1 MVEISALEIR
11 KYLALE
17 EVYKNC
23 ELKDMKITAPKIQ
36 KMLGNLVSDAI
47 SGNNNCINI
56 MGNEELEYL
65 KKENAEERKRK
76 LKNYFGTSPV
86 FIILSD
92 GINISEIMSFVKA
105 ENTDCVILR
114 TAAGFQEINRSLK
127 KVIRKKMR
135 QETVLENTLF
145 LEIFGMGVLIQ
156 GDKNLRNSLVLELIK
171 KKHSFISNN
180 GVRVIK
186 YQSNEIFGKNNDK

>member
-76 LKNYFGTSPV
+76 LKNY
-86 FIILSD
+86 
-92 GINISEIMSFVKA
+92 
-105 ENTDCVILR
+105 
-114 TAAGFQEINRSLK
+114 
-127 KVIRKKMR
+127 
-135 QETVLENTLF
+135 
-145 LEIFGMGVLIQ
+145 LIQ
-156 GDKNLRNSLVLELIK
+156 
-171 KKHSFISNN
+171 
-180 GVRVIK
+180 
-186 YQSNEIFGKNNDK
+186 